1 MVNGVNRRARF
12 DRRQAAD
19 FPFFEEVAVDA
30 DEAPVVLGSQF
41 PGQGGLADTRFA
53 DEQWTSP
60 ALRTNSTLLKV
71 SVKFMISLLFQ
82 CQFFIYCDAAGLL
95 AAAIVDEE
103 DFISRRQVDGACR

>member
-53 DEQWTSP
+53 DEQ
-60 ALRTNSTLLKV
+60 
-71 SVKFMISLLFQ
+71 
-82 CQFFIYCDAAGLL
+82 CDFAGF
-95 AAAIVDEE
+95 E
-103 DFISRRQVDGACR
+103 D